1 MKKKTK
7 AAPVSKIQKMK
18 DEYAAN
24 NEKIS
29 TYQTKIGELQ
39 ERNRYLAV
47 QITSEENTEIV
58 GLVRG
63 INMSPDQLAQFL
75 VHIGKREDGSD
86 PEAEPEDEATEASG
100 NTEEETDDE
109 A

>member
-7 AAPVSKIQKMK
+7 AAPISKTQKMK
-18 DEYAAN
+18 NEYAAN

-29 TYQTKIGELQ
+29 AYQSKINELQ
-39 ERNRYLAV
+39 ERNKALSV
-47 QITSEENTEIV
+47 QITAEENTEIV

-86 PEAEPEDEATEASG
+86 PDAEPVDEAP
-100 NTEEETDDE
+100 EETENSKGESDE
-109 A
+109 EA